1 MENIEVTKIDSNNFI
16 IKGRLDIINAPIL
29 AEELENREYNDKDL
43 VLDFSDV
50 LYISS
55 SGLRVLLI
63 EQKKMKDN
71 NKVVI
76 LNVSE
81 PVREI
86 FELTGFYD
94 MLTFRKSE

>member
-1 MENIEVTKIDSNNFI
+1 MENIEVTKIDNNNFI
-16 IKGRLDIINAPIL
+16 IKGRLDITNAPIL

-43 VLDFSDV
+43 ILDFSDV
-50 LYISS
+50 IYISS

-86 FELTGFYD
+86 FEITGFED
-94 MLTFRKSE
+94 VLTFGKSA

>member
-1 MENIEVTKIDSNNFI
+1 MENIEVTKIDNNNFI
-16 IKGRLDIINAPIL
+16 IKGRLDITNAPIL

-43 VLDFSDV
+43 ILDFSDV
-50 LYISS
+50 IYISS

-86 FELTGFYD
+86 FEITGFED
-94 MLTFRKSE
+94 VLTFRKSA